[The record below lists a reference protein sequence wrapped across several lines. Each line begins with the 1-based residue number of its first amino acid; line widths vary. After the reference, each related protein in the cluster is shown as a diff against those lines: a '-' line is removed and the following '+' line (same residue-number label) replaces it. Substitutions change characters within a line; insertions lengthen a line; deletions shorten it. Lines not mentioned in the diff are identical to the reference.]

1 MRAIVLSLLVID
13 AMVLGLTWLTGD
25 LAANWVVIVSSLAMP
40 FVLFFSVIGSLY
52 LFVWFGSNYDPRSTA
67 RRY

>member
-1 MRAIVLSLLVID
+1 
-13 AMVLGLTWLTGD
+13 
-25 LAANWVVIVSSLAMP
+25 MP
-40 FVLFFSVIGSLY
+40 FILFFSVIGSLY

>member
-25 LAANWVVIVSSLAMP
+25 LAANWLWIVPSLAVP
-40 FVLFFSVIGSLY
+40 FIVFFSVIGSLY
-52 LFVWFGSNYDPRSTA
+52 AFVWFGSNYDPRSTA